1 MVNIAWFKRDLRVA
15 DNAALSSAVNCGDVL
30 PLYIF
35 EPELWQQPDMSRRH
49 YDFLKECLISL
60 RADLK
65 VLGLT
70 LVIKTGDTLD
80 ILQSIHERYTVKSIW
95 SHQET
100 WNGWTYQR
108 DIRVKKWTLVNNIQW
123 NEPAQNGVVRN
134 IRTRNGWSANWNKE
148 MRKPF
153 SILNPITGVVG
164 EGSDNIPSPEQLRLS
179 DDCCRNRQSGGRL
192 EAQTLLKTFLY
203 QRGKEYSK
211 EMSSPVTAF
220 DSCSRLSP
228 HLAFGTISV
237 REAFSATEKRI
248 HELKSISPEERGNW
262 MRASRSFAGR
272 LRWHC
277 HFIQKLEDQPSIEFD
292 NMHPLYDGLREN
304 DFNEEYFEAWREGR
318 TGYPMIDACM
328 RALKETGWINFRMRA
343 MLMSFSSYHLWL
355 HWRRPAL
362 YLAKLFTD
370 YEPGIHYS
378 QVQMQSGTTGIN
390 SIRIYNPIK
399 QGLDHD
405 PKGDFIRKWIPELGA
420 TSNELIH
427 KPIIEN
433 SRSHDYPCP
442 IVNEN
447 SARKTAAGKI
457 YNLRRTACHKEQAK
471 TIFIK
476 HGSRKSPSIRRQKGT
491 KTNHAQGELS
501 FDMSIKKTIPAK
513 GNGKYTSKHD
523 ILEND
528 AVGNIT
534 TNE

>member
-1 MVNIAWFKRDLRVA
+1 MNIVWFKRDLRVS
-15 DNAALSSAVNCGDVL
+15 DNAALSSAINCGNVL
-30 PLYIF
+30 PLYIY
-35 EPELWQQPDMSRRH
+35 EPALWQQPDMSRRH
-49 YDFLKECLISL
+49 YDFLNECLISL

-65 VLGLT
+65 SLGLT
-70 LVIKTGDTLD
+70 LVTKTGDTLN
-80 ILQSIHERYTVKSIW
+80 ILNSMHERYTVKSLW

-108 DIRVKKWTLVNNIQW
+108 DIRVKQWALKNNIQW

-148 MRKPF
+148 MRKPA
-153 SILNPITGVVG
+153 SILNTITGVVD
-164 EGSDNIPSPEQLRLS
+164 EASDITPSPKQLRLFGDS
-179 DDCCRNRQSGGRL
+179 CRNRQPGGSL

-203 QRGKEYSK
+203 ERGEEYSK

-228 HLAFGTISV
+228 HFAFGTISV

-248 HELKSISPEERGNW
+248 CELKSISLEERGNW
-262 MRASRSFAGR
+262 MRALRSFAGR

-378 QVQMQSGTTGIN
+378 QAQMQSGTTGIN
-390 SIRIYNPIK
+390 SIRIYNPTK
-399 QGLDHD
+399 QCVDHD
-405 PKGDFIRKWIPELGA
+405 PKGDFIRKWIPELRT

-427 KPIIEN
+427 NPATEHSKL
-433 SRSHDYPCP
+433 HDYPCP
-442 IVNEN
+442 IVDEK

-457 YNLRRTACHKEQAK
+457 FNLRRASLHKEQAK
-471 TIFIK
+471 KIFIK
-476 HGSRKSPSIRRQKGT
+476 HGSRKSTPIRRQKYT
-491 KTNHAQGELS
+491 KTDDAQGELALS
-501 FDMSIKKTIPAK
+501 KSIKKNILIK
-513 GNGKYTSKHD
+513 GDGEHASNHD
-523 ILEND
+523 ILKND
-528 AVGNIT
+528 IVGNPT

>member
-1 MVNIAWFKRDLRVA
+1 MNIVWFKRDLRVS
-15 DNAALSSAVNCGDVL
+15 DNAALSSAINCGNVL
-30 PLYIF
+30 PLYIY
-35 EPELWQQPDMSRRH
+35 EPALWQQPDMSRRH
-49 YDFLKECLISL
+49 YDFLNECLISL

-65 VLGLT
+65 SLGLT
-70 LVIKTGDTLD
+70 LVTKTGDTLN
-80 ILQSIHERYTVKSIW
+80 ILNSMHERYTVKSLW

-108 DIRVKKWTLVNNIQW
+108 DIRVKQWALKNNIQW

-148 MRKPF
+148 MRKPA
-153 SILNPITGVVG
+153 SILNTITGVVD
-164 EGSDNIPSPEQLRLS
+164 EASDITPSPKQLRLFGDS
-179 DDCCRNRQSGGRL
+179 CRNRQPGGSL

-203 QRGKEYSK
+203 ERGEEYSK

-228 HLAFGTISV
+228 HFAFGTISV

-248 HELKSISPEERGNW
+248 CELKSISLEERGNW
-262 MRASRSFAGR
+262 MRALRSFAGR

-378 QVQMQSGTTGIN
+378 QAQMQSGTTGIN
-390 SIRIYNPIK
+390 SIRIYNPTK
-399 QGLDHD
+399 QGVDHD
-405 PKGDFIRKWIPELGA
+405 PKGDFIRKWIPELRA

-427 KPIIEN
+427 NPATEHSKL
-433 SRSHDYPCP
+433 HDYPCP
-442 IVNEN
+442 IVDEK

-457 YNLRRTACHKEQAK
+457 FNLRRASLHKEQAK
-471 TIFIK
+471 KIFIK
-476 HGSRKSPSIRRQKGT
+476 HGSRKSASIRRQKYR
-491 KTNHAQGELS
+491 KTNDAQGELALS
-501 FDMSIKKTIPAK
+501 KSIKKNIPIK
-513 GNGKYTSKHD
+513 GDGEHASNHD
-523 ILEND
+523 ILKND
-528 AVGNIT
+528 IVGNPT

>member
-1 MVNIAWFKRDLRVA
+1 MNIVWFKRDLRVS
-15 DNAALSSAVNCGDVL
+15 DNAALSSAINCGNVL
-30 PLYIF
+30 PLYIY
-35 EPELWQQPDMSRRH
+35 EPALWQQPDMSRRH
-49 YDFLKECLISL
+49 YDFLNECLISL
-60 RADLK
+60 RADLRS
-65 VLGLT
+65 LGLT
-70 LVIKTGDTLD
+70 LVTKTGDTLN
-80 ILQSIHERYTVKSIW
+80 ILNSMHERYTVKSLW

-108 DIRVKKWTLVNNIQW
+108 DKRVKQWALTNNIQW

-148 MRKPF
+148 MRKPA
-153 SILNPITGVVG
+153 SILNTITGVVD
-164 EGSDNIPSPEQLRLS
+164 EASDITPSHKQLRLFGDS
-179 DDCCRNRQSGGRL
+179 CRNRQPGGSL

-203 QRGKEYSK
+203 ERGEEYNK

-228 HLAFGTISV
+228 HFAFGTISV

-248 HELKSISPEERGNW
+248 CELKSISLEERGNW
-262 MRASRSFAGR
+262 MRALRSFAGR

-304 DFNEEYFEAWREGR
+304 DFNEEYFGAWREGR

-378 QVQMQSGTTGIN
+378 QAQMQSGTTGIN
-390 SIRIYNPIK
+390 SIRIYNPTK
-399 QGLDHD
+399 QGVDHD
-405 PKGDFIRKWIPELGA
+405 PKGDFIRKWIPELRA

-427 KPIIEN
+427 NPATEHSKL
-433 SRSHDYPCP
+433 HDYPCP
-442 IVNEN
+442 IVDEK

-457 YNLRRTACHKEQAK
+457 FNLRQASLHKEQAK
-471 TIFIK
+471 KIFIK
-476 HGSRKSPSIRRQKGT
+476 HGSRKSTSIRRQKYR
-491 KTNHAQGELS
+491 KTNDAQGELALS
-501 FDMSIKKTIPAK
+501 KSIKKNIPIK
-513 GNGKYTSKHD
+513 GNGEHASNHD
-523 ILEND
+523 ILKND
-528 AVGNIT
+528 IAGNPT

>member
-1 MVNIAWFKRDLRVA
+1 MNIVWFKRDLRVS
-15 DNAALSSAVNCGDVL
+15 DNAALSSAINCGNVL
-30 PLYIF
+30 PLYIY
-35 EPELWQQPDMSRRH
+35 EPALWQQPDMSRRH
-49 YDFLKECLISL
+49 YDFLNECLISL

-65 VLGLT
+65 SLGLT
-70 LVIKTGDTLD
+70 LVTKTGDTLN
-80 ILQSIHERYTVKSIW
+80 ILNSMHERYTVKSLW

-108 DIRVKKWTLVNNIQW
+108 DIRVKQWALKNNIQW

-148 MRKPF
+148 MRKPA
-153 SILNPITGVVG
+153 SILNTITGVVD
-164 EGSDNIPSPEQLRLS
+164 EASDITPSPKQLRLFGDS
-179 DDCCRNRQSGGRL
+179 CRNRQPGGSL

-203 QRGKEYSK
+203 ERGEEYSK

-228 HLAFGTISV
+228 HFAFGTISV

-248 HELKSISPEERGNW
+248 CELKSISLEERGNW
-262 MRASRSFAGR
+262 MRALRSFAGR

-378 QVQMQSGTTGIN
+378 QAQMQSGTTGIN
-390 SIRIYNPIK
+390 SIRIYNPTK
-399 QGLDHD
+399 QGVDHD
-405 PKGDFIRKWIPELGA
+405 PKGDFIRKWIPELRA

-427 KPIIEN
+427 NPATEHSKL
-433 SRSHDYPCP
+433 HDYPCP
-442 IVNEN
+442 IVDEK

-457 YNLRRTACHKEQAK
+457 FNLRRASLHKEQAK
-471 TIFIK
+471 KIFIK
-476 HGSRKSPSIRRQKGT
+476 HGSRKSTSIRRQKYR
-491 KTNHAQGELS
+491 KTNDAQGELALS
-501 FDMSIKKTIPAK
+501 KSIKKNIPIK
-513 GNGKYTSKHD
+513 GDGEHASNHD
-523 ILEND
+523 ILKND
-528 AVGNIT
+528 IVGNPT

>member
-1 MVNIAWFKRDLRVA
+1 MNIVWFKRDLRVS
-15 DNAALSSAVNCGDVL
+15 DNAALSSAINCGNVL
-30 PLYIF
+30 PLYIY
-35 EPELWQQPDMSRRH
+35 EPALWQQPDMSRRH
-49 YDFLKECLISL
+49 YDFLNECLKSL

-65 VLGLT
+65 SLGLT
-70 LVIKTGDTLD
+70 LVTKTGDTLN
-80 ILQSIHERYTVKSIW
+80 ILNSMHERYTVKSLW

-108 DIRVKKWTLVNNIQW
+108 DIRVKQWALTNNIQW

-148 MRKPF
+148 MRKPA
-153 SILNPITGVVG
+153 SILNTITGVVD
-164 EGSDNIPSPEQLRLS
+164 EASDITPSPKQLRLFGDS
-179 DDCCRNRQSGGRL
+179 CRNRQPGGSL

-203 QRGKEYSK
+203 ERGEEYSK

-228 HLAFGTISV
+228 HFAFGTISV

-248 HELKSISPEERGNW
+248 CELKSISLEERGNW
-262 MRASRSFAGR
+262 MRALRSFAGR

-378 QVQMQSGTTGIN
+378 QAQMQSGTTGIN
-390 SIRIYNPIK
+390 SIRIYNPTK
-399 QGLDHD
+399 QGVDHD
-405 PKGDFIRKWIPELGA
+405 PKGDFIRKWIPELRA

-427 KPIIEN
+427 NPATEHSKL
-433 SRSHDYPCP
+433 HDYPCP
-442 IVNEN
+442 IVDEK

-457 YNLRRTACHKEQAK
+457 FNLRRASLHKEQAK
-471 TIFIK
+471 KIFIK
-476 HGSRKSPSIRRQKGT
+476 HGSRKSASIRRQKYR
-491 KTNHAQGELS
+491 KTNDAQGELALS
-501 FDMSIKKTIPAK
+501 KSIKKNIPIK
-513 GNGKYTSKHD
+513 GDGEHASNHD
-523 ILEND
+523 ILKND
-528 AVGNIT
+528 IVGNPT

>member
-1 MVNIAWFKRDLRVA
+1 MNIVWFKRDLRVS
-15 DNAALSSAVNCGDVL
+15 DNAALSSAINCGNVL
-30 PLYIF
+30 PLYIY
-35 EPELWQQPDMSRRH
+35 EPALWQQPDMSRRH
-49 YDFLKECLISL
+49 YDFLNECLISL

-65 VLGLT
+65 SLGLT
-70 LVIKTGDTLD
+70 LITKTGDTLN
-80 ILQSIHERYTVKSIW
+80 ILNSMHERYTVKSLW

-108 DIRVKKWTLVNNIQW
+108 DIRVKQWALKNNIQW

-148 MRKPF
+148 MRKPA
-153 SILNPITGVVG
+153 SILNTITGVVD
-164 EGSDNIPSPEQLRLS
+164 EASDITPSPKQLRLFGDS
-179 DDCCRNRQSGGRL
+179 CRNRQPGGSL

-203 QRGKEYSK
+203 ERGEEYSK

-228 HLAFGTISV
+228 HFAFGTISV

-248 HELKSISPEERGNW
+248 CELKSISLEERGNW
-262 MRASRSFAGR
+262 MRALRSFAGR

-378 QVQMQSGTTGIN
+378 QAQMQSGTTGIN
-390 SIRIYNPIK
+390 SIRIYNPTK
-399 QGLDHD
+399 QGVDHD
-405 PKGDFIRKWIPELGA
+405 PKGDFIRKWIPELRA

-427 KPIIEN
+427 NPATEHSKL
-433 SRSHDYPCP
+433 HDYPCP
-442 IVNEN
+442 IVDEK

-457 YNLRRTACHKEQAK
+457 FNLRRASLHKEQAK
-471 TIFIK
+471 KIFIK
-476 HGSRKSPSIRRQKGT
+476 HGSRKSASIRRQKYR
-491 KTNHAQGELS
+491 KTNDAQGELALS
-501 FDMSIKKTIPAK
+501 KSIKKNIPIK
-513 GNGKYTSKHD
+513 GNGEHASNHD
-523 ILEND
+523 ILKND
-528 AVGNIT
+528 IVGNPT

>member
-1 MVNIAWFKRDLRVA
+1 MNIVWFKRDLRVS
-15 DNAALSSAVNCGDVL
+15 DNAALSSAINCGNVL
-30 PLYIF
+30 PLYIY
-35 EPELWQQPDMSRRH
+35 EPALWQQPDMSRRH
-49 YDFLKECLISL
+49 YDFLNECLKSL

-65 VLGLT
+65 SLGLT
-70 LVIKTGDTLD
+70 LVTKTGDTLN
-80 ILQSIHERYTVKSIW
+80 ILNSMHERYTVKSLW

-108 DIRVKKWTLVNNIQW
+108 DIRVKQWALTNNIQW

-134 IRTRNGWSANWNKE
+134 ISTRNGWSANWNKE
-148 MRKPF
+148 MRKPA
-153 SILNPITGVVG
+153 SILNTITGVVD
-164 EGSDNIPSPEQLRLS
+164 EASDITPSPKQLRLFGDS
-179 DDCCRNRQSGGRL
+179 CRNRQPGGSL

-203 QRGKEYSK
+203 ERGKEYSK

-228 HLAFGTISV
+228 HFAFGTISV

-248 HELKSISPEERGNW
+248 CELKSISLEERGNW
-262 MRASRSFAGR
+262 MRALRSFAGR

-277 HFIQKLEDQPSIEFD
+277 HFIQKLEDQPSIEFN

-378 QVQMQSGTTGIN
+378 QAQMQSGTTGIN
-390 SIRIYNPIK
+390 SIRIYNPTK
-399 QGLDHD
+399 QGVDHD
-405 PKGDFIRKWIPELGA
+405 PKGDFIRKWIPELRA

-427 KPIIEN
+427 NPATEHSKL
-433 SRSHDYPCP
+433 HDYPCP
-442 IVNEN
+442 IVDEK

-457 YNLRRTACHKEQAK
+457 FNLRRASLHKEQAK
-471 TIFIK
+471 KIFIK
-476 HGSRKSPSIRRQKGT
+476 HGSRKTTSIRRQKYR
-491 KTNHAQGELS
+491 KTNDAQGELALS
-501 FDMSIKKTIPAK
+501 KSIKKNIPIK
-513 GNGKYTSKHD
+513 GDGEHASNHD
-523 ILEND
+523 ILKND
-528 AVGNIT
+528 IVGNPT

>member
-1 MVNIAWFKRDLRVA
+1 MNIVWFKRDLRVS
-15 DNAALSSAVNCGDVL
+15 DNAALSSAINCGNVL
-30 PLYIF
+30 PLYIY
-35 EPELWQQPDMSRRH
+35 EPALWQQPDMSRRH
-49 YDFLKECLISL
+49 YDFLNECLISL

-65 VLGLT
+65 SLGLT
-70 LVIKTGDTLD
+70 LVTKTGDTLN
-80 ILQSIHERYTVKSIW
+80 ILNSMHERYTVKSLW

-108 DIRVKKWTLVNNIQW
+108 DIRVKQWALKNNIQW

-134 IRTRNGWSANWNKE
+134 ISTRNGWSANWNKE
-148 MRKPF
+148 MRKPA
-153 SILNPITGVVG
+153 SILNTITGVVD
-164 EGSDNIPSPEQLRLS
+164 EASDITPSPKQLKLFGDS
-179 DDCCRNRQSGGRL
+179 CRNRQPGGSL
-192 EAQTLLKTFLY
+192 EAQALLKTFLY
-203 QRGKEYSK
+203 ERGKEYSK

-228 HLAFGTISV
+228 HFAFGTISV

-248 HELKSISPEERGNW
+248 CELKSISLEERGNW
-262 MRASRSFAGR
+262 MRALRSFAGR

-378 QVQMQSGTTGIN
+378 QAQMQSGTTGIN
-390 SIRIYNPIK
+390 SIRIYNPTK
-399 QGLDHD
+399 QGVDHD
-405 PKGDFIRKWIPELGA
+405 PKGDFIRKWIPELRA

-427 KPIIEN
+427 NPATEHSKL
-433 SRSHDYPCP
+433 HDYPCP
-442 IVNEN
+442 IVDEK

-457 YNLRRTACHKEQAK
+457 FNLRRASLHKEQAK
-471 TIFIK
+471 KIFIK
-476 HGSRKSPSIRRQKGT
+476 HGSRKSTSIRRQKFR
-491 KTNHAQGELS
+491 KTNDAQGELALS
-501 FDMSIKKTIPAK
+501 KSIKKNIPIK
-513 GNGKYTSKHD
+513 GDGEHASNHD
-523 ILEND
+523 ILKND
-528 AVGNIT
+528 IFGNPT
-534 TNE
+534 TSE

>member
-1 MVNIAWFKRDLRVA
+1 MNIVWFKRDLRVS
-15 DNAALSSAVNCGDVL
+15 DNAALSSAINCGNVL
-30 PLYIF
+30 PLYIY
-35 EPELWQQPDMSRRH
+35 EPALWQQPDMSRRH
-49 YDFLKECLISL
+49 YDFLNECLKSL

-65 VLGLT
+65 SLGLT
-70 LVIKTGDTLD
+70 LVTKTGDTLN
-80 ILQSIHERYTVKSIW
+80 ILNSMHERYTVKSLW

-108 DIRVKKWTLVNNIQW
+108 DIRVKQWALTNNIQW

-134 IRTRNGWSANWNKE
+134 LRTRNGWSANWNKE
-148 MRKPF
+148 MRKPA
-153 SILNPITGVVG
+153 SILNTITGVVD
-164 EGSDNIPSPEQLRLS
+164 EASDITPSPKQLRLFGDS
-179 DDCCRNRQSGGRL
+179 CRNRQPGGSL

-203 QRGKEYSK
+203 ERGEEYSK

-228 HLAFGTISV
+228 HFAFGTISV

-248 HELKSISPEERGNW
+248 CELKSVSLEERGNW
-262 MRASRSFAGR
+262 MRALRSFAGR

-277 HFIQKLEDQPSIEFD
+277 HFIQKLEDQPSIEFN

-378 QVQMQSGTTGIN
+378 QAQMQSGTTGIN
-390 SIRIYNPIK
+390 SIRIYNPTK
-399 QGLDHD
+399 QGVDHD
-405 PKGDFIRKWIPELGA
+405 PKGDFIRKWIPELRA

-427 KPIIEN
+427 NPATEHSKL
-433 SRSHDYPCP
+433 HDYPCP
-442 IVNEN
+442 IVDEK

-457 YNLRRTACHKEQAK
+457 FNLRRASLHKEQAK
-471 TIFIK
+471 KIFIK
-476 HGSRKSPSIRRQKGT
+476 HGSRKSASIRRQKYR
-491 KTNHAQGELS
+491 KTNDAQGELALS
-501 FDMSIKKTIPAK
+501 KSIKKNIPIK
-513 GNGKYTSKHD
+513 GDGEHASNHD
-523 ILEND
+523 ILKND
-528 AVGNIT
+528 IVGNPT